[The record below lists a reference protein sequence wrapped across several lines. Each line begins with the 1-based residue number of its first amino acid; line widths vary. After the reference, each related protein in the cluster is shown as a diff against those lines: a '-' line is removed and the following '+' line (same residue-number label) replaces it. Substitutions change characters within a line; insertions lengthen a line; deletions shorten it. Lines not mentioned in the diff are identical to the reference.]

1 MTARYQII
9 QALVHLQA
17 SHLTAPR
24 KSNPGLA
31 IGYKLQAMMTLAMVL
46 FASDIPEAILFVHF
60 IFRAKHVF
68 PLHRYLFIVNADI
81 CRFYICSYLPT
92 SQHDVEAVIP
102 ALAQLISAQTEPCVG
117 RG

>member
-1 MTARYQII
+1 MT
-9 QALVHLQA
+9 
-17 SHLTAPR
+17 
-24 KSNPGLA
+24 
-31 IGYKLQAMMTLAMVL
+31 TLAMVL

-60 IFRAKHVF
+60 IFQHVF

-102 ALAQLISAQTEPCVG
+102 ALAQLISAQTEPWVG